1 MRLLVITQGEYG
13 QRMANNM
20 RANLPGGWTVDEWRA
35 PPNLPP
41 VIDYPEDLLPENLPA
56 ADLILTL
63 GENPGVAELLPEVA
77 RMTGVKAVI
86 APVDRNEW
94 MPRGLARQLESWLK
108 EQNVPVFFPKPL
120 CSLAEDHYNVGRHRL
135 MYDNQLVREF
145 ARHFGRPRFLVQV
158 DSASKTITRVV
169 VERDAT
175 CGCARYVAQ
184 GLVGVPVDS
193 AEFEA
198 GMLHHHYPCLAAMG
212 IDDDFADT
220 IMHVSGHIMQ
230 EEIKQQIAPYVT
242 VTYFTPHG
250 MVDEDRKSD

>member
-13 QRMANNM
+13 QRMVNNI
-20 RANLPGGWTVDEWRA
+20 RDNLPSGWEVEEWRA
-35 PPNLPP
+35 PASLPL
-41 VIDYPEDLLPENLPA
+41 VIDYPEDLLPGKLPA
-56 ADLILTL
+56 SDLVLSL
-63 GENPGVAELLPEVA
+63 GENPGIAELLPEVV
-77 RMTGVKAVI
+77 RMTGARAVI

-108 EQNVPVFFPKPL
+108 EQQVPVFFPKPL
-120 CSLAEDHYNVGRHRL
+120 CSLAEDHYNVGRHRVV
-135 MYDNQLVREF
+135 YHNELVSEF
-145 ARHFGRPRFLVQV
+145 ARYFGRPRFQVQL
-158 DSASKTITRVV
+158 DAANKTITGVV

-184 GLVGVPVDS
+184 GLVGVAVDS

-230 EEIKQQIAPYVT
+230 DGIKQQIAPFVT
-242 VTYFTPHG
+242 VMYFTPHG
-250 MVDEDRKSD
+250 KVDEDD